1 MNSLKTPFKK
11 WTVFSSVTG
20 MYVYGFHY
28 GVILGVFPLV
38 STGNCPILQALL
50 GNMSLI
56 VQILYF
62 SDIILR
68 DLK

>member
-1 MNSLKTPFKK
+1 MDGVLICS
-11 WTVFSSVTG
+11 G
-20 MYVYGFHY
+20 YVRIYFAFWC
-28 GVILGVFPLV
+28 ILGVFPLV
-38 STGNCPILQALL
+38 SPGNCPILQALL